1 MTMLL
6 MKKVF
11 FDAIRRG
18 AKRTTLRYWR
28 SCRIKAGSVHTIP
41 GLGKVRIESV
51 QPVEMSDLT
60 DADARADGLANLRAL
75 RRALRALYPPAQR
88 KERNL
93 YLVRFTLL
101 GEDAEK

>member
-28 SCRIKAGSVHTIP
+28 SCRTKADSVHTVP
-41 GLGKVRIESV
+41 GLGKVRITSV
-51 QPVEMSDLT
+51 QPVEFRDLT
-60 DADARADGLANLRAL
+60 DADAQADGLPNLQAL
-75 RRALRALYPPAQR
+75 RRVLHALYPPAER
-88 KERNL
+88 KGRTL
-93 YLVRFTLL
+93 YMVRFTLL
-101 GEDAEK
+101 TGDADQ